1 MTEVYIM
8 SLNIG
13 TSVLKNNYRYF
24 IDFGFCNSF
33 LPFAKSK
40 ELVIEDVK

>member
-1 MTEVYIM
+1 MIEVYIM

-24 IDFGFCNSF
+24 IDFCNSF